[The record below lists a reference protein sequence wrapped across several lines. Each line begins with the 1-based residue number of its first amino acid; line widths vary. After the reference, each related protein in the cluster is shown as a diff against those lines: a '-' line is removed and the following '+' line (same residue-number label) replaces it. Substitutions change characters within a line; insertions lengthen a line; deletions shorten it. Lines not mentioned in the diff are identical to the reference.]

1 MLSSITNAPQARR
14 TLLFGSAMHVWSDLY
29 FALLIPLLIFIQED
43 MELSYT
49 EIGLLRSVFSGASG
63 VLQIPAGIL
72 AEGLGEFWLLVL
84 GNVWVAA
91 GLVAMALSPVFF
103 VLLIS
108 SFVGGLGGGAQH
120 PLASSMVS
128 RAYDDRGRSTA
139 VGTVNFAGDLG
150 KVAAPAVVAGAIAM
164 GLGWRTTMWVVGVAG
179 MVFMVLAAMTRR
191 SVDIAPS
198 TAQTSLE
205 TDGSRETTQV
215 AAFTA
220 LSVVGF
226 LDSATRSSTLVF
238 LPFIMDSK
246 GMSATQITL
255 MLVLLFGG
263 GAAGKYV
270 CGWLGE
276 RYSAVSLIWGTK
288 GLTALLLVTSL
299 AAPPIAMA
307 PLMVVLGIGLNGTSS
322 VLYAT
327 VADFVPARRRARL
340 YGLFYTTNEGGT
352 VLAPI
357 LYGLVADI
365 FSLRTTMALMGLA
378 TAAILPTSL
387 SLRRHLSEDT
397 GEVVT
402 PSQREEIE

>member
-1 MLSSITNAPQARR
+1 MLSSFTNAPQARR
-14 TLLFGSAMHVWSDLY
+14 TLLFGSAMHIWSDLY
-29 FALLIPLLIFIQED
+29 FALPIPLLIFIQKD

-103 VLLIS
+103 VMLVS

-164 GLGWRTTMWVVGVAG
+164 SLGWRTTMWVVGVAG
-179 MVFMVLAAMTRR
+179 MVFMVLTAMTRR

-198 TAQTSLE
+198 AAQTSME
-205 TDGSRETTQV
+205 TDGSQETTHI
-215 AAFTA
+215 AAFAA

-238 LPFIMDSK
+238 LPFVMDSK
-246 GMSATQITL
+246 GMSAAQITV

-276 RYSAVSLIWGTK
+276 RYSAVNLIWGTK
-288 GLTALLLVTSL
+288 GLAALLLVVSL
-299 AAPPIAMA
+299 AAPPRAVA

-327 VADFVPARRRARL
+327 LADLVPAQRRARL

-357 LYGLVADI
+357 FYGLVADL
-365 FSLRTTMALMGLA
+365 FSLRTTMAFMGIA
-378 TAAILPTSL
+378 TAAILPVSL
-387 SLRRHLSEDT
+387 SLRKYLSQEPGT
-397 GEVVT
+397 AIT
-402 PSQREEIE
+402 PGQR

>member
-43 MELSYT
+43 MDLSYT
-49 EIGLLRSVFSGASG
+49 EVGLLRSVFSGASA

-72 AEGLGEFWLLVL
+72 AEGVGEFWLLVV

-91 GLVAMALSPVFF
+91 GLVAMALSPVFV
-103 VLLIS
+103 VLLVT

-150 KVAAPAVVAGAIAM
+150 KIAAPAIVAGAIAM
-164 GLGWRTTMWVVGVAG
+164 SLGWRTTLWVVGVAG
-179 MVFMVLAAMTRR
+179 IAVMVLTAMTRR
-191 SVDIAPS
+191 SVNVAPPTGQS
-198 TAQTSLE
+198 PVPVD
-205 TDGSRETTQV
+205 TDGSPEATQR
-215 AAFTA
+215 AAFAA

-226 LDSATRSSTLVF
+226 LDSATRGSALVF
-238 LPFIMDSK
+238 LPFVMDSK
-246 GMSATQITL
+246 EMSAARITA
-255 MLVLLFGG
+255 MLVLLFAG
-263 GAAGKYV
+263 GAAGKYI

-276 RYSAVSLIWGTK
+276 RYSAVSLIWATK
-288 GLTALLLVTSL
+288 GLAALMLVSSL
-299 AAPPIAMA
+299 AAPPLAMA

-357 LYGLVADI
+357 FYGLVADI
-365 FSLRTTMALMGLA
+365 FSLRATVALMALA
-378 TAAILPTSL
+378 SAAILPVSL
-387 SLRRHLSEDT
+387 ILRKHQ
-397 GEVVT
+397 
-402 PSQREEIE
+402 SQAPLA